1 MTVKYWLVSAED
13 RKRQFPRTF
22 VIPERARRESLRIG
36 DQAKL
41 LFEEQGSRGR
51 VERMWVEI
59 QRRAPEGRYVGKLL
73 NRPLFMVSIA
83 YGDAVEFGPEHVADW
98 ADQEECA

>member
-1 MTVKYWLVSAED
+1 VTVKYWLVSAEE
-13 RKRQFPRTF
+13 RKQQSPRTF

-41 LFEEQGSRGR
+41 LFEEQGLCGC

-59 QRRAPEGRYVGKLL
+59 LKRGSEGRYVGKLL
-73 NRPLFMVSIA
+73 NRPFFMVSIA
-83 YGDAVEFGPEHVADW
+83 YGDVVEFGPEHVADW
-98 ADQEECA
+98 ADQEDGS